1 MVADQRLSPT
11 YTADLARAL
20 VEAVDEDAAGLLH
33 LTAEGECSWFEF
45 TQAIMELAD
54 LEVPVEPVRDD
65 PASRR
70 CRPPAERGAPATLH
84 RRRGAHAP
92 APLEG
97 WARCLHERSGPPGE
111 CQMTFG
117 SFERRL
123 VAVATVA
130 FAGIGI
136 AVLAGGAPVA
146 WLLLGLCGVVSASV
160 LVAQFYR
167 GRLFEPLTVIAA
179 VALVSF
185 VARPLQL
192 FLSAD
197 DLRSYYFQGSALNS
211 LLKIENQEIALFV
224 TRDLKE
230 PLEPA
235 LTRAMG
241 AVTIFVCF
249 VLVGYLLPWGRRWAD
264 RLAGV
269 GQGMASRIDVQPA
282 VVACLLI
289 AAIGQIAMLVKV
301 GGPAEAANHMLD
313 QEVLGTGLAYQVLL
327 GFGTAAV
334 LIWAA
339 WDTPRTTRARVAF
352 VLVLLEVCGFY
363 ALAGTRTRVF
373 VTFLMMAVI
382 VHYLVRPWRRRE
394 LLAGVIAVV
403 VFASALLGV
412 RQATTDKPIGEA
424 LSSAPKYL
432 LDPRGV
438 LNDMTE
444 FDGIFTATT
453 VIGSPHEYRS
463 PAPFQYGKGILAAF
477 HSYVPARIDPDKPD
491 SGDVEFRKL
500 VWGDEH
506 AGGAPVHGDRG
517 LLERL
522 RLSRGGRGLAPLRPA
537 RPRAGRAGLTPR
549 RRGPGREY
557 RVVLYAIALVRA
569 LHRAREHLFGGHR
582 LRTDDRRAVPRGDA
596 PDPSDRRPGEPP
608 ARLARSPSGDT
619 RVIRRSAPTRNTRR
633 WR

>member
-45 TQAIMELAD
+45 TQAIMELAG
-54 LEVPVEPVRDD
+54 LEVPVEPVQTT
-65 PASRR
+65 
-70 CRPPAERGAPATLH
+70 RPPGGAD
-84 RRRGAHAP
+84 R
-92 APLEG
+92 PLNG
-97 WARCLHERSGPPGE
+97 VLKRPLTDAAGLTPLRHWRDGLADYMERSGPPGE
-111 CQMTFG
+111 SQMTFG

-197 DLRSYYFQGSALNS
+197 DLRSYYFQGSALDS

-269 GQGMASRIDVQPA
+269 GQGMSSRIDVQPA
-282 VVACLLI
+282 IIACLLI
-289 AAIGQIAMLVKV
+289 AAIGQIAVLVKV

-313 QEVLGTGLAYQVLL
+313 QQVLGTGLAYQVLL

-373 VTFLMMAVI
+373 VTLLMMAVI

-394 LLAGVIAVV
+394 LLAGAIAVV

-424 LSSAPKYL
+424 LSSAPEYV

-444 FDGIFTATT
+444 FDGVFTATT
-453 VIGSPHEYRS
+453 VIGSPHRYRS
-463 PAPFQYGKGILAAF
+463 PAPFQYGEGILAAF
-477 HSYVPARIDPDKPD
+477 HSYVPARIDAGKPE

-500 VWGDEH
+500 DLGRRA
-506 AGGAPVHGDRG
+506 AGRAALHGDRG

-522 RLSRGGRGLAPLRPA
+522 RLSRGGRGLASLRPA
-537 RPRAGRAGLTPR
+537 RPRSRGAGLTPR
-549 RRGPGREY
+549 HGPGREY
-557 RVVLYAIALVRA
+557 RVVLYAIALVLLYTELVNTYSVAIGFVLTIGVPFLVAMHVIRPIADRA
-569 LHRAREHLFGGHR
+569 SRR
-582 LRTDDRRAVPRGDA
+582 LASSGRRA
-596 PDPSDRRPGEPP
+596 ETP
-608 ARLARSPSGDT
+608 A
-619 RVIRRSAPTRNTRR
+619 
-633 WR
+633 

>member
-1 MVADQRLSPT
+1 
-11 YTADLARAL
+11 
-20 VEAVDEDAAGLLH
+20 
-33 LTAEGECSWFEF
+33 
-45 TQAIMELAD
+45 
-54 LEVPVEPVRDD
+54 
-65 PASRR
+65 
-70 CRPPAERGAPATLH
+70 
-84 RRRGAHAP
+84 
-92 APLEG
+92 
-97 WARCLHERSGPPGE
+97 
-111 CQMTFG
+111 MTFG
-117 SFERRL
+117 SAERRL

-146 WLLLGLCGVVSASV
+146 WLLLGLSGVVSASV

-224 TRDLKE
+224 TRDLRE

-289 AAIGQIAMLVKV
+289 AAIGQIAVLVKV

-352 VLVLLEVCGFY
+352 GLVLLEVCGFY

-373 VTFLMMAVI
+373 LTFLMMAVI

-394 LLAGVIAVV
+394 LLAGFLAVV
-403 VFASALLGV
+403 VFASGLLGV

-424 LSSAPKYL
+424 LSSAPKYV

-500 VWGDEH
+500 VWGTEQA
-506 AGGAPVHGDRG
+506 AGRPYTVIGDFWNDFGFPGVVVGSLLFG
-517 LLERL
+517 LLARAL
-522 RLSRGGRGLAPLRPA
+522 VGLVSPRGP
-537 RPRAGRAGLTPR
+537 
-549 RRGPGREY
+549 GPGREY
-557 RVVLYAIALVRA
+557 RVVLYAIALVVLYTELVNTYSVAIGFVLTIGVPFLVAMHLIRPIADRA
-569 LHRAREHLFGGHR
+569 SRR
-582 LRTDDRRAVPRGDA
+582 LAAPGRRA
-596 PDPSDRRPGEPP
+596 ETP
-608 ARLARSPSGDT
+608 A
-619 RVIRRSAPTRNTRR
+619 
-633 WR
+633 